1 MKIKRINMRKSC
13 INYFATRPPKGKE
26 GNWIQ
31 AISGKNFFPFCG
43 IYGPLKA
50 FNDKTWKSLNIGNK
64 AQTTIGSDQ
73 KPWSVPT
80 CYRFHQGA
88 VKLNRRVAALLAVLL
103 FTPAGPAGSDEMR
116 GLLVMGHE
124 ARSLQPCDDDRTL
137 WVSARD
143 ALLQQLTAA
152 VHQLTTRPYEEV
164 YVELDGE
171 PATEPAGE
179 FAKDYDGTV
188 EVRDVRLVSKQGI
201 DACRRERAMVRPGAA
216 PVVAP
221 KTYVFVCSNS
231 LTYTVRAS
239 GAEAWVFGREGT
251 RRLTA
256 MPAGQGN
263 RYSDGILELW
273 IDGEQAQLGESGGS
287 PLSCRN
293 DPRRAVWER
302 AKLDGAD
309 FRAVGNEPGWNL
321 EILAGTRMRLIA
333 DYGASRVEV
342 PLPEPTMDR
351 EARRT
356 RWDAGEI
363 ILEVIGRPCRD
374 SMSGES
380 FETEVSVRWR
390 GRTLRGCG
398 RALH

>member
-1 MKIKRINMRKSC
+1 MRTAK
-13 INYFATRPPKGKE
+13 
-26 GNWIQ
+26 
-31 AISGKNFFPFCG
+31 AIPG
-43 IYGPLKA
+43 
-50 FNDKTWKSLNIGNK
+50 
-64 AQTTIGSDQ
+64 
-73 KPWSVPT
+73 
-80 CYRFHQGA
+80 
-88 VKLNRRVAALLAVLL
+88 VAALLAVLFL
-103 FTPAGPAGSDEMR
+103 APAGSAGSAEMR

-137 WVSARD
+137 WVSARG
-143 ALLQQLTAA
+143 ALLQQLMAA

-171 PATEPAGE
+171 PGTEPAGE

-188 EVRDVRLVSKQGI
+188 EVREVRFVSKEGI
-201 DACRRERAMVRPGAA
+201 DACRRERALVRPVAA

-221 KTYVFVCSNS
+221 KTYVFVCSDS
-231 LTYTVRAS
+231 LAYTVRAS
-239 GAEAWVFGREGT
+239 EAEAWLFHRAGT

-256 MPAGQGN
+256 VPAERGA
-263 RYSDGILELW
+263 RYADGAFELR
-273 IDGEQAQLGESGGS
+273 IENELAQLGESGG
-287 PLSCRN
+287 PLQSCRN

-309 FRAVGNEPGWNL
+309 FRAVGNEPGWCL
-321 EILAGTRMRLIA
+321 EILAGTRMVLLA
-333 DYGASRVEV
+333 DYGATRLEL
-342 PLPEPTMDR
+342 PLPEPSVDHA
-351 EARRT
+351 ARRT

-363 ILEVIGRPCRD
+363 VLEVIGRPCRD

-380 FETEVSVRWR
+380 FETEVSVHWR

>member
-1 MKIKRINMRKSC
+1 M
-13 INYFATRPPKGKE
+13 TE
-26 GNWIQ
+26 HW
-31 AISGKNFFPFCG
+31 
-43 IYGPLKA
+43 
-50 FNDKTWKSLNIGNK
+50 
-64 AQTTIGSDQ
+64 
-73 KPWSVPT
+73 
-80 CYRFHQGA
+80 
-88 VKLNRRVAALLAVLL
+88 RVAALLAVLL
-103 FTPAGPAGSDEMR
+103 LAPAGPAGSAEMR

-137 WVSARD
+137 WVSARG

-152 VHQLTTRPYEEV
+152 VRQLTTRPYEEV

-201 DACRRERAMVRPGAA
+201 DACRRERAMVRPGSA

-221 KTYVFVCSNS
+221 KTYVFVCSDS
-231 LTYTVRAS
+231 LSYTVRAS
-239 GAEAWVFGREGT
+239 EAEAWVFRPAGT
-251 RRLTA
+251 RRLPA
-256 MPAGQGN
+256 AEAGQGTW
-263 RYSDGILELW
+263 YSDGVFELR
-273 IDGEQAQLGESGGS
+273 IEGELAQLGNSGGA
-287 PLSCRN
+287 LQSCRN

-309 FRAVGNEPGWNL
+309 FRAVGNEPGWSL
-321 EILAGTRMRLIA
+321 EILAGTRMLLIA
-333 DYGASRVEV
+333 DYGASRVDL

-351 EARRT
+351 EARTT

-363 ILEVIGRPCRD
+363 VLEVIGRPCRD

-380 FETEVSVRWR
+380 FETQVRVRWR

>member
-1 MKIKRINMRKSC
+1 MILGRMI
-13 INYFATRPPKGKE
+13 RPIWFTLALVTASVRPRLSL
-26 GNWIQ
+26 Q
-31 AISGKNFFPFCG
+31 AE
-43 IYGPLKA
+43 
-50 FNDKTWKSLNIGNK
+50 SLVLL
-64 AQTTIGSDQ
+64 ALLLLL
-73 KPWSVPT
+73 PA
-80 CYRFHQGA
+80 GA
-88 VKLNRRVAALLAVLL
+88 VWS
-103 FTPAGPAGSDEMR
+103 GEMR

-137 WVSARD
+137 WVSARG

-152 VHQLTTRPYEEV
+152 VRRLATHPYEAL

-171 PATEPAGE
+171 PGTEAAGE
-179 FAKDYDGTV
+179 FAKEYDGSV
-188 EVRDVRLVSKQGI
+188 EVRDVRLVSKEAV
-201 DACRRERAMVRPGAA
+201 DACRRERRIVRSGAA
-216 PVVAP
+216 PIVAP
-221 KTYVFVCSNS
+221 KTYVFICSDS
-231 LTYTVRAS
+231 LAYTVRAS
-239 GAEAWVFGREGT
+239 EAEAWLFH
-251 RRLTA
+251 
-256 MPAGQGN
+256 PAGTHRLAAAPVERGA
-263 RYSDGILELW
+263 RYSDGIFELR
-273 IDGEQAQLGESGGS
+273 IENELAQLGESGGS
-287 PLSCRN
+287 LLSCRN

-321 EILAGTRMRLIA
+321 EILAGTRIQLVA

-342 PLPEPTMDR
+342 PLPEPTIDH

-363 ILEVIGRPCRD
+363 LLEVIGRPCCD

-380 FETEVSVRWR
+380 FETEVNVHWR

>member
-1 MKIKRINMRKSC
+1 
-13 INYFATRPPKGKE
+13 
-26 GNWIQ
+26 
-31 AISGKNFFPFCG
+31 
-43 IYGPLKA
+43 
-50 FNDKTWKSLNIGNK
+50 
-64 AQTTIGSDQ
+64 
-73 KPWSVPT
+73 
-80 CYRFHQGA
+80 
-88 VKLNRRVAALLAVLL
+88 
-103 FTPAGPAGSDEMR
+103 MR

-137 WVSARD
+137 WLSVRGV
-143 ALLQQLTAA
+143 LQQQLTAA
-152 VHQLTTRPYEEV
+152 VRQLTMRPYEEV

-171 PATEPAGE
+171 LATEPAGE

-188 EVRDVRLVSKQGI
+188 KVREVSLVAKAGV
-201 DACRRERAMVRPGAA
+201 DACRRERALVRPGAA
-216 PVVAP
+216 PAVAP
-221 KTYVFVCSNS
+221 KTYVFVCSDN
-231 LTYTVRAS
+231 LAYTVRATE
-239 GAEAWVFGREGT
+239 AEAWLFRPEGT
-251 RRLTA
+251 RRLSA
-256 MPAGQGN
+256 APARQGT
-263 RYSDGILELW
+263 RYSDNVFELR
-273 IDGEQAQLGESGGS
+273 IENELAQLGESGG
-287 PLSCRN
+287 PLLSCRN

-333 DYGASRVEV
+333 DYGASRVEL
-342 PLPEPTMDR
+342 PLPEPSVDR

-363 ILEVIGRPCRD
+363 VLEVIGRPCRD

-380 FETEVSVRWR
+380 FESEASVHWQ